1 MKVLV
6 FTEGTIFTH
15 EDWIGLAREKIVERV
30 RAGQVPAY
38 AGTTPIGGAVEKIRA
53 WQRQGANIV
62 YMTSRRADAVAE
74 VRNVLERYDFPK
86 GQLFFRRED
95 EEYADVAER
104 IMPDVLIE
112 DDCESIGGEIQM
124 TYPHIKP
131 GLKERIKSIVVK
143 EFGGIDYLPN
153 DLLELANWCGAL

>member
-1 MKVLV
+1 MKILV

-104 IMPDVLIE
+104 IMPDILIE
-112 DDCESIGGEIQM
+112 DDCESFGGVPRMVFPALRPDLQA
-124 TYPHIKP
+124 H
-131 GLKERIKSIVVK
+131 IKSIVVR
-143 EFGGIDYLPN
+143 EFGGLIDLPDN
-153 DLLELANWCGAL
+153 LVDLLSN